1 MPTESDKACGLS
13 ISDHFRPPRRQK
25 RMPGEDGKLG
35 RGGSVEQV
43 VRPPPVSPPRRPLP
57 PAPNLT
63 PCPASPAAPPPL
75 NLRFS
80 SSSCGSHSHPS
91 IQEAGRFLCV
101 CVGGGGGGG
110 RSAWLRFL
118 RFLLA
123 RVLEGQPVSWSPG
136 SSFLSSVKVLLS
148 LQASWS
154 DLAAA
159 VLLLLIGPEDDEMG
173 AQQRDAR

>member
-110 RSAWLRFL
+110 AVLALFFALFFSSFL
-118 RFLLA
+118 CFVVGGVGGGGGQLGSVSCDFFL
-123 RVLEGQPVSWSPG
+123 PVSWKVNRFLGAPG
-136 SSFLSSVKVLLS
+136 RPSCR
-148 LQASWS
+148 A
-154 DLAAA
+154 
-159 VLLLLIGPEDDEMG
+159 
-173 AQQRDAR
+173 

>member
-101 CVGGGGGGG
+101 CVGGGEVSLAPFLAISSCPCLG
-110 RSAWLRFL
+110 RSTGFL
-118 RFLLA
+118 EPRVVLPVEREGLA
-123 RVLEGQPVSWSPG
+123 VIASVLVGFGCCRV
-136 SSFLSSVKVLLS
+136 
-148 LQASWS
+148 
-154 DLAAA
+154 AA
-159 VLLLLIGPEDDEMG
+159 ID
-173 AQQRDAR
+173 RARR